1 MKPEHSTTEQEFLV
15 HYDLLADPLFRHCY
29 FRTSDREVS
38 KDILQDAFIKTWQY
52 IRKGQQVDNMKAF
65 LYKVTNNLI
74 VDWSRKKREISLD
87 SLMDQ
92 GFDVPVSEQARLE
105 AVVESKH
112 MLEVLHRLDPKYRD
126 AIVFRYID
134 DLTPKEIAA
143 ITGETENVISVRI
156 HRGLNQVR
164 ELLPQEV

>member
-1 MKPEHSTTEQEFLV
+1 MKPEHSTTEQELLA
-15 HYDLLADPLFRHCY
+15 HYDLLADSLFRHCY
-29 FRTSDREVS
+29 FRTNDREVA
-38 KDILQDAFIKTWQY
+38 KDIIQDTFIKSWQY
-52 IRKGQQVDNMKAF
+52 VKKGKRIENIKAF

-74 VDWSRKKREISLD
+74 VDWSRKKKEISLNY
-87 SLMDQ
+87 LMDQ
-92 GFDVPVSEQARLE
+92 GFDASFTEQTKIE
-105 AVVESKH
+105 AIVESKQI
-112 MLEVLHRLDPKYRD
+112 LLVLNQLDPKYRD

-164 ELLPQEV
+164 ELLPQEI